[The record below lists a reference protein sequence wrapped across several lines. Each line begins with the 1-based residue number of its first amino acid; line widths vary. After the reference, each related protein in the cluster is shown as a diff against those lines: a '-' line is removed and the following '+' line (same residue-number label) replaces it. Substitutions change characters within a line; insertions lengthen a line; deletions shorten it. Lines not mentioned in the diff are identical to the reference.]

1 MTSVLTYGGLN
12 YQAANPL
19 RNEIQG
25 IRREMGEI
33 RTLCQAL
40 QSDVAMLRMEL
51 AKVSATTLPALAS
64 EAAAAPAAP
73 ASGYG
78 GSATNAAGGAAAGS
92 GQQFGANAVG
102 RRL

>member
-1 MTSVLTYGGLN
+1 MTSVLTFGGLN

-25 IRREMGEI
+25 IRRELGEL
-33 RTLCQAL
+33 RAFNQAL

-51 AKVSATTLPALAS
+51 SKVSATTLPALAS
-64 EAAAAPAAP
+64 ESTGAP
-73 ASGYG
+73 ASGG
-78 GSATNAAGGAAAGS
+78 AAGGMAASLPSGAAGGS

>member
-51 AKVSATTLPALAS
+51 SKVSATTLPALAS
-64 EAAAAPAAP
+64 EVTAAAPPAGGAAGG
-73 ASGYG
+73 AAGGYG
-78 GSATNAAGGAAAGS
+78 GSAATA
-92 GQQFGANAVG
+92 QQFGANAVG

>member
-1 MTSVLTYGGLN
+1 MTSVLTFGGLN

-25 IRREMGEI
+25 IRRELGEL
-33 RTLCQAL
+33 RAFCQAL
-40 QSDVAMLRMEL
+40 QSDVGMLRMEL
-51 AKVSATTLPALAS
+51 GKVSATTLPALAS
-64 EAAAAPAAP
+64 EGIGAPAAP
-73 ASGYG
+73 S
-78 GSATNAAGGAAAGS
+78 SGGAAGAAASGGAAGGS

>member
-73 ASGYG
+73 TSGG
-78 GSATNAAGGAAAGS
+78 AAGGAAASS

>member
-51 AKVSATTLPALAS
+51 GKVSATTLPALAS
-64 EAAAAPAAP
+64 EATAAAPAPA
-73 ASGYG
+73 ASGG
-78 GSATNAAGGAAAGS
+78 AAGGAAAATA
-92 GQQFGANAVG
+92 QQFGANAVG

>member
-1 MTSVLTYGGLN
+1 MTSVLTFGGLN

-25 IRREMGEI
+25 IRRELGEL
-33 RTLCQAL
+33 RAFCQAL
-40 QSDVAMLRMEL
+40 QSDVGMLRMEL
-51 AKVSATTLPALAS
+51 SKVSATTLPALAS
-64 EAAAAPAAP
+64 ESIGAPAAP
-73 ASGYG
+73 VSGG
-78 GSATNAAGGAAAGS
+78 AAGGAAGAAGGS